1 MAIIKGTFATK
12 LKGRVGNVVYRIA
25 DGKNIASE
33 RPASVKNPRTAAQ
46 QEQRMR
52 MATIMAAYSSLKAV
66 CDHSFEGLTYGAKNM
81 AEFMRVN
88 LLLAKDWKQSFNI
101 KGNQTIVANPYQVS
115 KGSLGAL
122 DAVSV
127 TGNKIA
133 MLSSADTLATM
144 TVQQFFAAFG
154 LQVGDQL
161 TILAMIPAKGSTTFG
176 TYTQQNNAVYYR
188 RIIAKLGTESKLMFT
203 GSAVNTEV
211 LEDTSIVNGV
221 TFEIAS
227 GTLNAVFTGV
237 TQILAGAVIGSAKA
251 NGKWERTTSFMVVNA
266 DATKY
271 PAAAIVES
279 YSVSADY
286 YLNNGEAVAGN
297 IVEGDGDAGQ
307 EGGGGSQGG
316 QGGTGGGGTGG
327 GSGESGEE

>member
-88 LLLAKDWKQSFNI
+88 LLLSKDWKNNFNI

-115 KGSLGAL
+115 KGSLGNL

-127 TGNKIA
+127 SANKVA
-133 MLSSADTLATM
+133 MLSSQETLATM

-161 TILAMIPAKGSTTFG
+161 TILAMIPTKGSTSFG

-188 RIIAKLGTESKLMFT
+188 RIIAKLGTDSELMFT
-203 GSAVNTEV
+203 GSAVNAEV

-237 TQILAGAVIGSAKA
+237 TEILAGAVIGSAKA
-251 NGKWERTTSFMVVNA
+251 NGKWERTTSYMVVNGDA
-266 DATKY
+266 DKY

-279 YSVSADY
+279 YSVSDDY

-297 IVEGDGDAGQ
+297 IVEDDGGGSEGGGS

-316 QGGTGGGGTGG
+316 GG
-327 GSGESGEE
+327 GESGEE